1 MRKKMKVFLLIC
13 GIVVGIGVIF
23 SVAGLAAG
31 GIQGL
36 ARIQEKVPWISFGPW
51 RKCSPKAM
59 NVSLFLRWIF
69 PQAQVMS
76 DSLLSAGYK
85 V

>member
-31 GIQGL
+31 GDPGAGADSGKSAVDFL
-36 ARIQEKVPWISFGPW
+36 WPGENAVP
-51 RKCSPKAM
+51 K
-59 NVSLFLRWIF
+59 L
-69 PQAQVMS
+69 
-76 DSLLSAGYK
+76 
-85 V
+85 